1 VCKSSIARP
10 CWSSYAR
17 RQGGPTRL
25 PLTRAHVATHLT
37 DPRDPRD
44 SLSARVSLGAVLSF
58 FFPAWLTCGSHLSSC
73 RPSCVVAERTASSAM
88 AADPPLQPPRRSRG
102 SWGFPRLHLPDRPP
116 RINTLPAARAQHVP
130 PFHCQLRE
138 PREERRRGT
147 AAGELGTTVAP
158 VELVGEFACA

>member
-1 VCKSSIARP
+1 MTRP
-10 CWSSYAR
+10 AHFHQPR
-17 RQGGPTRL
+17 
-25 PLTRAHVATHLT
+25 PLLDSRADT
-37 DPRDPRD
+37 RDPRD
-44 SLSARVSLGAVLSF
+44 SLSARVSLGAVLSL
-58 FFPAWLTCGSHLSSC
+58 FPRVAYLWVPPVILS
-73 RPSCVVAERTASSAM
+73 PSCVVAERTASSAM

-138 PREERRRGT
+138 PREERRRST